1 MLTRCLSR
9 FVLVATVATTITS
22 GDIREASTANA
33 FLMTTS
39 SPSNR
44 NVGRSNPRSSIV
56 SASLNSSTNAGTS
69 SSATERKSNGASHLS
84 LGGDLL
90 RQLVV
95 NADRQDMATTFLD
108 VKGILWLEHVN
119 LVVSS
124 KYQAEYFYVHFL
136 GCTRDAGSSFHVNMG
151 QQQFHLA
158 EAIKGATEQETTT
171 PQRIAGSIGLV
182 VPSLETLRARIPDAV
197 QQLQGTQFVILE
209 DKNNVVSLKCPDG
222 NLFHVYSVN
231 DQVETTAKLPA
242 TTTSSSSSSSRKM
255 EQFHAE
261 GGLYGPQR
269 MAIRGNPGI
278 KYLELACPMGT
289 IPAIAQFYQELLQ
302 CTTVVQQ
309 QQVASDTTTAATCSV
324 CVGPGVHLVFVEK
337 ENISLADTQAM
348 QGVHLCVYT
357 QDFYGLYQRLS
368 QRNLFWTNPRFVH
381 LDTCDTWEDAMAC
394 RTLRF
399 KDIIDLTRTGDDN
412 KILELEHETRPL
424 RHGQYLKVPKYEP
437 K

>member
-1 MLTRCLSR
+1 MASLTSSTEDGT
-9 FVLVATVATTITS
+9 FSPTTATT
-22 GDIREASTANA
+22 EH
-33 FLMTTS
+33 
-39 SPSNR
+39 
-44 NVGRSNPRSSIV
+44 
-56 SASLNSSTNAGTS
+56 
-69 SSATERKSNGASHLS
+69 KSNNARHLS
-84 LGGDLL
+84 LGGYLL

-95 NADRQDMATTFLD
+95 NADRQDMATTVLD
-108 VKGILWLEHVN
+108 VKGLVWLEHIN
-119 LVVSS
+119 LVVTS

-136 GCTRDAGSSFHVNMG
+136 GCTRDAGSSFHVNLG

-158 EAIKGATEQETTT
+158 EAIQGATEQETTT

-182 VPSLETLRARIPDAV
+182 VPSLETLRSRIPDAI
-197 QQLQGTQFVILE
+197 QQLQGTQFAIVK
-209 DKNNVVSLKCPDG
+209 DDNNTISLNCPDG

-231 DQVETTAKLPA
+231 DQVETIPKPPA
-242 TTTSSSSSSSRKM
+242 DGTTIPSSSRKM

-261 GGLYGPQR
+261 GGPYGPQR

-278 KYLELACPMGT
+278 KYVELACPMGT

-302 CTTVVQQ
+302 CTTVVQTQ
-309 QQVASDTTTAATCSV
+309 PQQVMSSDTPSTTTSTAATTCSV
-324 CVGPGVHLVFVEK
+324 SVGLGVHLVFVER
-337 ENISLADTQAM
+337 ENISLADTLAM

-357 QDFYGLYQRLS
+357 LDFYGLYQRLS
-368 QRNLFWTNPRFVH
+368 QRKLIWTNPRFVH

-399 KDIIDLTRTGDDN
+399 KDIIDLTTTTAGGDHN
-412 KILELEHETRPL
+412 TIIMELEHETRPL